1 MSKNPSVLTVSDWNP
16 SNSKFMQ
23 PKINDRGGKSVNII
37 STQTN
42 RGLHISLPFLNT
54 WGISDFIDEKTGE
67 SDGKYSLSLS
77 FPSEDYAT
85 DATRQTLE
93 KLKEFENFILD
104 SAVKNSEVW
113 WGESMSR
120 EVAKH
125 TFFPFIKYSRNKDTK
140 KIDLTKP
147 PSIRAK
153 VPFYDG
159 RWNTEIYNTKTQMIY
174 PADDNT
180 TPMDHIPSR
189 SNVAC
194 VLQCGGIW
202 IGGKG
207 WGLTWKLFQCVVKNN
222 HPQVSLRGVCSVVI
236 PSEDLEQTEPE
247 TPSTPRPSIQASPP
261 QQQLTTTIQK
271 ATPQVISAE
280 VDDSD
285 TDEPDAPAPVVSAPV
300 APAVV
305 AAPVVP
311 AAPLAP
317 ATLVPVESEEQS
329 APTVKKVVKK
339 VVKKAA

>member
-1 MSKNPSVLTVSDWNP
+1 MSKNHVLTLPEWDVTNTR
-16 SNSKFMQ
+16 FMQ
-23 PKINDRGGKSVNII
+23 PKINERGGKSVNII
-37 STQTN
+37 SNQTN
-42 RGLHISLPFLNT
+42 RSLHISLPFLNT
-54 WGISDFIDEKTGE
+54 WGVSDFVDDKTGE
-67 SDGKYSLSLS
+67 SDGKYSMSLS
-77 FPSEDYAT
+77 FPGEDYAT
-85 DATRQTLE
+85 AATTEALN
-93 KLKEFENFILD
+93 KLKDFENFILD

-159 RWNTEIYNTKTQMIY
+159 RWNTEIYNIKSQLIY

-194 VLQCGGIW
+194 ILQCGGIW

-222 HPQVSLRGVCSVVI
+222 HSSVPVKGICAVHI
-236 PSEDLEQTEPE
+236 PKEELDAESNQDESSIVPVVPVVPVVPLQTPAPSQKKPAPAP
-247 TPSTPRPSIQASPP
+247 TP
-261 QQQLTTTIQK
+261 
-271 ATPQVISAE
+271 VISAE
-280 VDDSD
+280 VEDSD
-285 TDEPDAPAPVVSAPV
+285 AEDEPAPVKVPVVEVPVVEAPAPVQEEPEPAPV
-300 APAVV
+300 EETSAAV
-305 AAPVVP
+305 
-311 AAPLAP
+311 
-317 ATLVPVESEEQS
+317 
-329 APTVKKVVKK
+329 PTVKKVIKK
-339 VVKKAA
+339 VVKKSV

>member
-1 MSKNPSVLTVSDWNP
+1 MSKNFVLTFPEWDVT
-16 SNSKFMQ
+16 NSRFMQ

-37 STQTN
+37 SNQTN

-54 WGISDFIDEKTGE
+54 WGVSDYVDEKTGE

-85 DATRQTLE
+85 DATRQALE
-93 KLKEFENFILD
+93 KLKDFENFILD

-140 KIDLTKP
+140 KIDFTKP

-159 RWNTEIYNTKTQMIY
+159 RWNTEIYNIKSQMIY

-189 SNVAC
+189 SQVAC

-222 HPQVSLRGVCSVVI
+222 HPQLSLKGVCSVVI
-236 PSEDLEQTEPE
+236 PKEDLENEPE
-247 TPSTPRPSIQASPP
+247 VPSTPRPSAAVTSVFAAAAASAPA
-261 QQQLTTTIQK
+261 QK
-271 ATPQVISAE
+271 QVISAE

-285 TDEPDAPAPVVSAPV
+285 TEEE
-300 APAVV
+300 PAVV
-305 AAPVVP
+305 HAPVSDPEPVVEIP
-311 AAPLAP
+311 APIPTPPPTPVAVADPEP
-317 ATLVPVESEEQS
+317 A
-329 APTVKKVVKK
+329 KKVVKK
-339 VVKKAA
+339 VVKKAT

>member
-1 MSKNPSVLTVSDWNP
+1 MSKNPSVLTISDWDP
-16 SNSKFMQ
+16 SNSRFMQ

-37 STQTN
+37 SNQTN

-54 WGISDFIDEKTGE
+54 WGISDYVDEKTGE

-77 FPSEDYAT
+77 FPNEDYAS

-93 KLKEFENFILD
+93 KLKAFENFILD

-113 WGESMSR
+113 WGEPVSR

-174 PADDNT
+174 PTDDNT

-189 SNVAC
+189 SQVAC

-207 WGLTWKLFQCVVKNN
+207 WGLTWKLFQSVVKNN

-236 PSEDLEQTEPE
+236 PKEDVESGESEV
-247 TPSTPRPSIQASPP
+247 PSTPRPSATPSAPT
-261 QQQLTTTIQK
+261 QQITTSVQK
-271 ATPQVISAE
+271 ATPPVVSAE
-280 VDDSD
+280 VEDSD
-285 TDEPDAPAPVVSAPV
+285 TEEEPAAPVPVVAAPAPVPAPEPV
-300 APAVV
+300 AVEE
-305 AAPVVP
+305 P
-311 AAPLAP
+311 AAP
-317 ATLVPVESEEQS
+317 
-329 APTVKKVVKK
+329 VKKVVKK

>member
-1 MSKNPSVLTVSDWNP
+1 MSKSFVLTLPEWDVANAR
-16 SNSKFMQ
+16 FMQ
-23 PKINDRGGKSVNII
+23 PKINERGGKSVNII
-37 STQTN
+37 SNQTN

-54 WGISDFIDEKTGE
+54 WGISDYVDEKTGE
-67 SDGKYSLSLS
+67 SDGKYSMSLS
-77 FPSEDYAT
+77 FPNDDYASP
-85 DATRQTLE
+85 ATRQALE

-113 WGESMSR
+113 WGEPVSR

-140 KIDLTKP
+140 KIDYTKP

-159 RWNTEIYNTKTQMIY
+159 RWNTEIYNIKSQMIY

-222 HPQVSLRGVCSVVI
+222 HPPVSVRGVCSVYI
-236 PSEDLEQTEPE
+236 PKEELEQDGEKEE
-247 TPSTPRPSIQASPP
+247 TQQPYAAQKKIEDAKPKPQIQP
-261 QQQLTTTIQK
+261 QPVS
-271 ATPQVISAE
+271 ATVE
-280 VDDSD
+280 DSD
-285 TDEPDAPAPVVSAPV
+285 TEDAEPEPVAPTPAPTPVAAPKVVKEAPAPAPEPPVEEVSAAKPV
-300 APAVV
+300 EEPAAVV
-305 AAPVVP
+305 KK
-311 AAPLAP
+311 
-317 ATLVPVESEEQS
+317 
-329 APTVKKVVKK
+329 TVKKVVKK
-339 VVKKAA
+339 SA

>member
-1 MSKNPSVLTVSDWNP
+1 MSKNFVLNLPEWDV
-16 SNSKFMQ
+16 SNSRFMQ
-23 PKINDRGGKSVNII
+23 PKVNDRGGKSVNII
-37 STQTN
+37 SNQTN

-54 WGISDFIDEKTGE
+54 WGVSDYIDEKTGE

-85 DATRQTLE
+85 PATREALD
-93 KLKEFENFILD
+93 KLKAFENFILD
-104 SAVKNSEVW
+104 SAVNNSEVW

-147 PSIRAK
+147 PTLRAK

-159 RWNTEIYNTKTQMIY
+159 TWKTEIYNIKSQLIY
-174 PADDNT
+174 PAEDGT

-222 HPQVSLRGVCSVVI
+222 HPQFSLKGVCSVVI
-236 PSEDLEQTEPE
+236 PKEELEDE
-247 TPSTPRPSIQASPP
+247 S
-261 QQQLTTTIQK
+261 QQQVQDTPKPVTTGAIK
-271 ATPQVISAE
+271 AIEPAKQTKPQVISANVE
-280 VDDSD
+280 DSD
-285 TDEPDAPAPVVSAPV
+285 DEEPEQETSAPAPVETPPTKEVV
-300 APAVV
+300 HAVIEED
-305 AAPVVP
+305 
-311 AAPLAP
+311 
-317 ATLVPVESEEQS
+317 TVPVEEIS
-329 APTVKKVVKK
+329 APAPAAAVKKVVKK
-339 VVKKAA
+339 VVKK

>member
-1 MSKNPSVLTVSDWNP
+1 MSKTSFVLTLPDWDVSNAR
-16 SNSKFMQ
+16 FMQ

-37 STQTN
+37 SNQTN

-54 WGISDFIDEKTGE
+54 WGVSDFVDEKTGE
-67 SDGKYSLSLS
+67 SDGKYSMSLS

-85 DATRQTLE
+85 ESTRQALE

-159 RWNTEIYNTKTQMIY
+159 RWNTEIYNIKSQMIY

-189 SNVAC
+189 SQVAC

-261 QQQLTTTIQK
+261 QQQVTTTIQK

-285 TDEPDAPAPVVSAPV
+285 TDEPDAPVAPVAPVVPAPVAPV
-300 APAVV
+300 APA
-305 AAPVVP
+305 AP
-311 AAPLAP
+311 AAP
-317 ATLVPVESEEQS
+317 LVPVESEEQS

>member
-1 MSKNPSVLTVSDWNP
+1 MSKSFVLNLPEWDVTNAR
-16 SNSKFMQ
+16 FMQ
-23 PKINDRGGKSVNII
+23 PKVNDRGGKSVNII
-37 STQTN
+37 SNQTN

-54 WGISDFIDEKTGE
+54 WGVSDYVDEKTGE
-67 SDGKYSLSLS
+67 SDGKYSISLS

-85 DATRQTLE
+85 PSTREALA
-93 KLKEFENFILD
+93 KLKDFENFILD

-147 PSIRAK
+147 PSLRAK
-153 VPFYDG
+153 VPFYEG
-159 RWNTEIYNTKTQMIY
+159 TWKTEIYNIKSQLIY
-174 PADDNT
+174 PTDDGT

-222 HPQVSLRGVCSVVI
+222 HPQYSLKGVCSVHI
-236 PSEDLEQTEPE
+236 PKEELEGDNESTIETANSSVPTIEP
-247 TPSTPRPSIQASPP
+247 T
-261 QQQLTTTIQK
+261 K
-271 ATPQVISAE
+271 
-280 VDDSD
+280 
-285 TDEPDAPAPVVSAPV
+285 PAPVPAKPQVVSASVEDSDDEEPSAKAPV
-300 APAVV
+300 QQVQQVQEVVATVVEENVPAEETTPAPA
-305 AAPVVP
+305 A
-311 AAPLAP
+311 
-317 ATLVPVESEEQS
+317 
-329 APTVKKVVKK
+329 VKKVVKK
-339 VVKKAA
+339 VVKK